1 MARLRL
7 TRGGGFYETQGS
19 GFYAQAATDVDGQRL
34 AFEAFRGRVVLVVNV
49 ASL

>member
-1 MARLRL
+1 MARL
-7 TRGGGFYETQGS
+7 TRGETQG